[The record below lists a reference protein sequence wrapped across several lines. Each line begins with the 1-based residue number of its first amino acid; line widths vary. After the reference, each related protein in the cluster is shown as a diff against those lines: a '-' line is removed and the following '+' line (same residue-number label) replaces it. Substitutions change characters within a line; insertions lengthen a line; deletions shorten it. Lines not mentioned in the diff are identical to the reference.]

1 MAIGQILYNVPIGG
15 SLVTNIT
22 SNITEELIDGKTV
35 SKLGIQAP
43 PGTIFQINNGNI
55 VIGRTGIYEIQDVKI
70 NSLKGVKQPVYHKD
84 MDATQKAGEDAV
96 KGFNEALSNIENT
109 TASIINLDS
118 IVTQHNKY
126 LASFNKAY
134 QDYLQYK
141 YGVYVKDAEN
151 TDDLYNIIIDYE
163 YEEGGNK

>member
-22 SNITEELIDGKTV
+22 SNITDNLIQGKIV

-43 PGTIFQINNGNI
+43 PGTIFQINGGDI
-55 VIGRTGIYEIQDVKI
+55 VIGRTGIYEVQGVKI
-70 NSLKGVKQPVYHKD
+70 DSLQGVKQPVYHKD
-84 MDATQKAGEDAV
+84 MNATQKAGEEAV
-96 KGFNEALSNIENT
+96 KGFNEALSNIKIT
-109 TASIINLDS
+109 TVSISNLDN
-118 IVTQHNKY
+118 IVTQHNNY